1 MGFRVYPVIMCRLPS
16 VGVRYVLARESGVV
30 GDLQTVTLT
39 LLFFDIEGST
49 MRWQQDREA
58 MALAL
63 AAHDDVLGTVVEG
76 RGGQIFKHTG
86 DGVCAVFG
94 ADDPPRN
101 SS

>member
-1 MGFRVYPVIMCRLPS
+1 MGYRVYTGIMCRQPS
-16 VGVRYVLARESGVV
+16 VGVRYVLAREAGVV
-30 GDLQTVTLT
+30 GDLPTGTLT
-39 LLFFDIEGST
+39 LLFTDIEGST